1 MVASIPR
8 SAPPSPPAS
17 SLVVVPGLHRAR
29 HMCDAVVASCKF
41 TSLAVVHSRMGGGA
55 GGRGAIGGGSVES
68 TESTEAARPTL
79 KSRRKRDVAAVPPRR
94 RRVRFDYDGDA
105 HDGVKSTVHVYEKV
119 AEEERGLCWTT
130 RQDTYQMKEN
140 VRSEAREFMLLNP
153 EYLDGLEQ
161 LFQSPLVRLRPA
173 TPARNDPILKKAF
186 DRTLFV
192 FTEMSREDAPRGL
205 EYRMSYLIHRH
216 KELTTEA
223 VLRRQ
228 EQLRGEAASHG
239 PPKSSSSTLDE
250 ALAAC
255 CRTLSSCSRDLAIEY
270 GTADAV
276 QAQFAYGGD
285 GDGGVFL
292 CLL

>member
-29 HMCDAVVASCKF
+29 HMCDAVVASSCMF
-41 TSLAVVHSRMGGGA
+41 TSLAVVNARMGGGA

-119 AEEERGLCWTT
+119 AEEERELCWTT
-130 RQDTYQMKEN
+130 KQDTCQMKEN

-153 EYLDGLEQ
+153 DYLDGLEQ

-173 TPARNDPILKKAF
+173 TPAQNDPILQKAF
-186 DRTLFV
+186 DRTAFV

-216 KELTTEA
+216 KELTTSA

-228 EQLRGEAASHG
+228 EQLRGNAAS
-239 PPKSSSSTLDE
+239 SSLDE

-255 CRTLSSCSRDLAIEY
+255 CRTLSSCSRELAIEY

-285 GDGGVFL
+285 GAGDGGVFL